1 MPSQKHERTY
11 LYKSRQQEF
20 ANIEIHRCVHIYM
33 VCMYVFH
40 QSITACFVDEV
51 IITFPT
57 TISYPK
63 MCTSLL
69 ELFSDIYCKMNTDT
83 SYLEICFLL
92 SMISSQ
98 KTEALLQLA
107 LA

>member
-1 MPSQKHERTY
+1 
-11 LYKSRQQEF
+11 
-20 ANIEIHRCVHIYM
+20 
-33 VCMYVFH
+33 
-40 QSITACFVDEV
+40 
-51 IITFPT
+51 
-57 TISYPK
+57 